1 VFGYGSEHMF
11 GCQAT
16 YAPAVELLFARRSLA
31 LDGPPRIMAIVNV
44 TPDSFYDRGLTADPA
59 AAVEHGVEMVAAG
72 ADMLDIGGM
81 TAQPGEPIPVGAE
94 IDRVVPVVRGLR
106 DRVDVP
112 VAVDT
117 YRAEVADAALAAGA
131 DLVNDHT
138 GLSDGRLLEA
148 IAAHDAGLVVTHLGI
163 EPKQAQ
169 DGRYEAA
176 FDDIAEVLAGL
187 AGRAVAAGVR
197 RDAILVDPGLGFGK
211 DTDTDL
217 ATLRRLPELRALGHP
232 VLLAPSHKEVT
243 AEPLGLPEDALEGTA
258 AVVAVAA
265 YLGVD
270 VLRLHDL
277 PFMGHVARMGWLI
290 SGRDQ
295 AGTDRSWSKNDARN
309 RPSR

>member
-1 VFGYGSEHMF
+1 VQLS
-11 GCQAT
+11 
-16 YAPAVELLFARRSLA
+16 FARRSLA
-31 LDGPPRIMAIVNV
+31 LAGPPRIMAIVNV
-44 TPDSFYDRGLTADPA
+44 TPDSFYDRGLTPDPA
-59 AAVEHGVEMVAAG
+59 GAVERGVEMVAAG
-72 ADMLDIGGM
+72 ADLLDIGGM
-81 TAQPGEPIPVGAE
+81 TAQPGDPIPARAE
-94 IDRVVPVVRGLR
+94 IDRVVPAVRGLR

-112 VAVDT
+112 IAVDT
-117 YRAEVADAALAAGA
+117 YRAEVAEAALAAGA

-138 GLSDGRLLEA
+138 GLSDSRLLEVV
-148 IAAHDAGLVVTHLGI
+148 AAYDAGVVLTHLGLG
-163 EPKQAQ
+163 PKEKQ
-169 DGRYEAA
+169 DGRYAVA
-176 FDDIAEVLAGL
+176 FEDIAETLAGL
-187 AGRAVAAGVR
+187 GARAVEAGVR
-197 RDAILVDPGLGFGK
+197 REAILVDPGLGFGK

-217 ATLRRLPELRALGHP
+217 EALRRLPELRALGYP

-277 PFMGHVARMGWLI
+277 PFMAHVARMGWLI

-295 AGTDRSWSKNDARN
+295 TGTDRSWSKNDARN

>member
-1 VFGYGSEHMF
+1 VQLS
-11 GCQAT
+11 
-16 YAPAVELLFARRSLA
+16 FARRSLA
-31 LDGPPRIMAIVNV
+31 LAGPPRIMAIVNV
-44 TPDSFYDRGLTADPA
+44 TPDSFYDRGLTPDPA
-59 AAVEHGVEMVAAG
+59 GAVERGVEMVAAG
-72 ADMLDIGGM
+72 ADLLDIGGM
-81 TAQPGEPIPVGAE
+81 TAQPGDPIPARAE
-94 IDRVVPVVRGLR
+94 IDRVVPAVRGLR

-112 VAVDT
+112 IAVDT
-117 YRAEVADAALAAGA
+117 YRAEVAEAALAAGA

-138 GLSDGRLLEA
+138 GLSDSRLLEVV
-148 IAAHDAGLVVTHLGI
+148 AAHDAGVVLTHLGLG
-163 EPKQAQ
+163 PKEKQ
-169 DGRYEAA
+169 DGRYAVA
-176 FDDIAEVLAGL
+176 FEDIAETLAGL
-187 AGRAVAAGVR
+187 GARAVEAGVR
-197 RDAILVDPGLGFGK
+197 REAILVDPGLGFGK

-217 ATLRRLPELRALGHP
+217 EALRRLPELRALGYP

-277 PFMGHVARMGWLI
+277 PFMAHVARMGWLI

-295 AGTDRSWSKNDARN
+295 TGTDRSWSKNDARN